1 VRDFVATV
9 KKTRISVKQRAQ
21 GYRTVQL
28 MKSLGVV
35 ADDDDSSSIKIDGK
49 NIESHTFVEEIY
61 LNSNNLDI
69 PQSIIL

>member
-1 VRDFVATV
+1 MRS
-9 KKTRISVKQRAQ
+9 RLWNM
-21 GYRTVQL
+21 QL

-35 ADDDDSSSIKIDGK
+35 ADDDDDDDDDSSNIKIDGK

-69 PQSIIL
+69 LPSIIYQLAHVI